1 MRIFKHNFLFPIWG
15 EKYIENFNNFA
26 LNCLIKN
33 LKLVE
38 RTQLDKININFWTL
52 KKDIRLFKNLENIK
66 ALNNLV
72 NVRYLPIDYLLDNFN
87 KNVSKYLFLST
98 LQSLFLSEST
108 IKKYDYSWFIYPDFI
123 FNNDLIINI
132 IKKINKNNYEAVF
145 LPVPQIV
152 EEELKKILFK
162 SHISKIIPNIKFI
175 LQDHI
180 HPIVSNCNINKLKT
194 NTPSMFMVSK
204 KDEFILFRYFHIHPL
219 VVKLNLDAEFIFNEM
234 SSSLDQDLVKNFK
247 NKNIYCVNSDK
258 IGICISLLK
267 LKEIKLYETQFK
279 LLNTCTW
286 IINNTNKSHLN
297 YVKKNYLIKYK
308 NFNLKSFNKQ
318 KDKLNSH
325 IEKILKEIKKKKY
338 FKEKMF
344 NNISKLFFRNNN
356 EILFLK
362 RELHRQVNFNKISK
376 RLNLKEVI
384 DNFFRNQKKTD
395 NLKYLKTIYK

>member
-1 MRIFKHNFLFPIWG
+1 MGIFKHNFLFPIWG
-15 EKYIENFNNFA
+15 KKYIENFNNFA
-26 LNCLIKN
+26 LNCLIEN
-33 LKLVE
+33 LKLFE
-38 RTQLDKININFWTL
+38 RTQLDKININIWTL

-66 ALNNLV
+66 ELNNLV
-72 NVRYLPIDYLLDNFN
+72 NVRYLPIDYLFDKSY

-98 LQSLFLSEST
+98 LQSLFLSESS

-123 FNNDLIINI
+123 FNNDLILNI

-145 LPVPQIV
+145 LPVPQII
-152 EEELKKILFK
+152 EEELKKILLK
-162 SHISKIIPNIKFI
+162 SHISKIIPNIKFV

-180 HPIVSNCNINKLKT
+180 HPIVSNCSIDKLKT
-194 NTPSMFMVSK
+194 NTPSMFMTSK

-219 VVKLNLDAEFIFNEM
+219 VIKLNLDAEFIFNEITT
-234 SSSLDQDLVKNFK
+234 SLDQDLVKNFE
-247 NKNIYCVNSDK
+247 NKNIYCVNNDK

-267 LKEIKLYETQFK
+267 LKEINLYESKFN
-279 LLNTCTW
+279 LNDTCAW

-318 KDKLNSH
+318 KHKLNSH

-338 FKEKMF
+338 LKEKVF
-344 NNISKLFFRNNN
+344 NNISKLFLSNNN